1 MASHKLYN
9 GRVLV
14 TFNEARHTYSIR
26 IPELGI
32 QKLWVPSVTG
42 QISIMDKPA
51 LIPWAAGQVRL
62 YAEQRLKQSA
72 AGAETISV
80 VEVENILAEAQECWR
95 DLSKAT
101 SIGSLAHRYLHAEL
115 CYRAGA
121 STEKPELSVKAD
133 TILAPDLTQEVVDA
147 ANLSIKAG
155 LEYLDSHHVEPVF
168 FERVLW
174 HPDHSY
180 IGTVDLI
187 AKVDGVLSALD
198 WKSSK
203 AIYSSMFLQLAAYA
217 AAFMAEFPNQVIEN
231 RVVVN
236 IKKDGTGLET
246 ETRGLDTYS
255 NDLTAFLACGSLY
268 RWNRENDKWRPGSP
282 IEIVGSEFLK
292 SNSEAQL
299 TP

>member
-26 IPELGI
+26 IPELNVE
-32 QKLWVPSVTG
+32 KLWVPSVTG
-42 QISIMDKPA
+42 QIGIMDKPA
-51 LIPWAAGQVRL
+51 LIPWAAGQVRE
-62 YAEQRLKQSA
+62 YAEMKLKQTA
-72 AGAETISV
+72 AGAETIAV
-80 VEVENILAEAQECWR
+80 REVENILAEAQECWR

-101 SIGSLAHRYLHAEL
+101 SIGSLAHRHLHAEL
-115 CYRAGA
+115 CYRAGVI
-121 STEKPELSVKAD
+121 TERPELTLKAN
-133 TILAPDLTQEVVDA
+133 TIMAPDLTQEVVDA

-155 LEYLDSHHVEPVF
+155 LEFLDAHHVEPIF

-203 AIYSSMFLQLAAYA
+203 AIYSTMFLQLAAYA
-217 AAFMAEFPNQVIEN
+217 AAFMAEFPEQVIVN
-231 RVVVN
+231 RIVVN

-255 NDLTAFLACGSLY
+255 EDLGAFLACGDLY
-268 RWNRENDKWRPGSP
+268 RWNRLNDKWRPGSP
-282 IEIVGSEFLK
+282 IQVIGSEFL
-292 SNSEAQL
+292 NSSVAPL

>member
-9 GRVLV
+9 GRVIV
-14 TFNEARHTYSIR
+14 NFNETRHTYTIR
-26 IPELGI
+26 IPELNI
-32 QKLWVPSVTG
+32 EKFWTPSVTG
-42 QISIMDKPA
+42 QIGIMDKPA
-51 LIPWAAGQVRL
+51 LIPWACGQVRE
-62 YAEQRLKQSA
+62 YAEQKLKEAA
-72 AGAETISV
+72 AGAETIAV
-80 VEVENILAEAQECWR
+80 REVENILAEAQECWR

-101 SIGSLAHRYLHAEL
+101 SIGSLAHRHLHAEL

-121 STEKPELSVKAD
+121 ITERPELTLKAN
-133 TILAPDLTQEVVDA
+133 TIMAPDLTQEVVDA
-147 ANLSIKAG
+147 ANESIKAG
-155 LEYLDSHHVEPVF
+155 LDFLDAHHVEPIF

-203 AIYSSMFLQLAAYA
+203 AIYSTMFLQLAAYA
-217 AAFMAEFPNQVIEN
+217 AAFMVEFPEQVIIN

-255 NDLTAFLACGSLY
+255 ADLEAFLACGALY
-268 RWNRENDKWRPGSP
+268 RWNRLNDKWRPGSP
-282 IEIVGSEFLK
+282 VQVVGSEFLK
-292 SNSEAQL
+292 SSGVPL

>member
-1 MASHKLYN
+1 MASHKLYK

-26 IPELGI
+26 IPELNVE
-32 QKLWVPSVTG
+32 KLWVPSVTG
-42 QISIMDKPA
+42 QIGIMDKPA
-51 LIPWAAGQVRL
+51 LIPWAAGQVRE
-62 YAEQRLKQSA
+62 YAEMKLKQTA
-72 AGAETISV
+72 AGAETIAV
-80 VEVENILAEAQECWR
+80 REVENILAEAQECWR

-101 SIGSLAHRYLHAEL
+101 SIGSLAHRHLHAEL
-115 CYRAGA
+115 CYRAGVI
-121 STEKPELSVKAD
+121 TERPELTLRAN
-133 TILAPDLTQEVVDA
+133 TIMAPDLTQEVVDA

-155 LEYLDSHHVEPVF
+155 LEFLDAHHVEPIF

-203 AIYSSMFLQLAAYA
+203 AIYSTMFLQLAAYA
-217 AAFMAEFPNQVIEN
+217 AAFMAEFPEQVIIN
-231 RVVVN
+231 RIVVN

-255 NDLTAFLACGSLY
+255 EDLGAFLACGDLY
-268 RWNRENDKWRPGSP
+268 RWNRLNDKWRPGSP
-282 IEIVGSEFLK
+282 IQVIGSEFL
-292 SNSEAQL
+292 NSSVAPL

>member
-9 GRVLV
+9 GRVIV
-14 TFNEARHTYSIR
+14 TFNEARHTYTIR
-26 IPELGI
+26 IPELDV

-42 QISIMDKPA
+42 QIGIMDKPA
-51 LIPWAAGQVRL
+51 LINWAAGQVRE
-62 YAEQRLKQSA
+62 YADKKLRETA
-72 AGAETISV
+72 AGADTIAV
-80 VEVENILAEAQECWR
+80 REVENILAEAQECWR

-115 CYRAGA
+115 CYRAGV
-121 STEKPELSVKAD
+121 TNEKPEMTIKAN

-147 ANLSIKAG
+147 ANESIKAG
-155 LEYLDSHHVEPVF
+155 LEYLDTHHVEPVF

-187 AKVDGVLSALD
+187 AKVDDVLSALD

-203 AIYSSMFLQLAAYA
+203 AIYSTMFLQLAAYA
-217 AAFMAEFPNQVIEN
+217 AAFMTEFPDQVIEN

-236 IKKDGTGLET
+236 IKKDGGGLET

-255 NDLTAFLACGSLY
+255 ADLDAFLSCGSLY
-268 RWNRENDKWRPGSP
+268 RWNRLNDKWRPGSP
-282 IEIVGSEFLK
+282 IQVIGSEFLK
-292 SNSEAQL
+292 SSGVPL
-299 TP
+299 TS